1 MQRGCQNKVLK
12 GCTGLLP
19 TFTYT
24 RAQRNQHDHQ
34 DTHLTFE
41 QRISLCEQDLR
52 IKGTQMKEI
61 EPKMARMEVYVDQLE
76 QYSRRTSVRI
86 SGVQESEW
94 GEDLTTVVTD
104 ILANTEYYARHAS
117 ANNGRRKPRP
127 SRRTKEAS
135 RSAHRATKTS
145 QADLSLSSSFPF
157 VRGEVLPATFSP
169 PHLTVFSTLL
179 CLLSSSSSLPPL
191 LSSSN
196 LS

>member
-61 EPKMARMEVYVDQLE
+61 ETKMARMEVYIDQLE

-86 SGVQESEW
+86 SGVKESEL

-104 ILANTEYYARHAS
+104 ILANI
-117 ANNGRRKPRP
+117 KPDMPRL
-127 SRRTKEAS
+127 TLADVN
-135 RSAHRATKTS
+135 RA
-145 QADLSLSSSFPF
+145 QRLAGGL
-157 VRGEVLPATFSP
+157 
-169 PHLTVFSTLL
+169 HLIVEH
-179 CLLSSSSSLPPL
+179 
-191 LSSSN
+191 
-196 LS
+196 